1 MNINKECEGKYMTEK
16 AFKLL
21 AKINDLVDEVFPG
34 FDKFCIEET
43 VLKHKLYRWA
53 IRSNYMVAAIA
64 FDDLNYIISAMISV
78 NMEEEDGENL
88 IEEEF
93 VNLEFNEFKEAVN
106 AFMKKHKNRIS
117 AAKYLA
123 EAVEKN
129 EREEKS
135 RNFAIDFVNN
145 ILDEG

>member
-1 MNINKECEGKYMTEK
+1 MTEK
-16 AFKLL
+16 AAKLL
-21 AKINDLVDEVFPG
+21 VKINDLVDEVFPG
-34 FDKFCIEET
+34 FDKVCMEEV
-43 VLKHKLYRWA
+43 VLEHKLYQWA

-64 FDDLNYIISAMISV
+64 FDDLNYKINAMISV
-78 NMEEEDGENL
+78 NMEEEEGENL

-93 VNLEFNEFKEAVN
+93 ANLEFSEFKKAVN

-129 EREEKS
+129 ERDEKS
-135 RNFAIDFVNN
+135 SNFAIDFVNS
-145 ILDEG
+145 IADEG